1 VLHIYPEELKMQVT
15 QVQPDS
21 WQADVENGQRSIDS
35 LGSACASLLLWALA
49 FVILYFVV
57 REAVTRG
64 MLAAWKKRDEQR
76 FKEAVKA
83 EQAAQAASAS
93 RKASPRSEPPASG
106 GSRSQGAS

>member
-1 VLHIYPEELKMQVT
+1 VLHISPEELKMQVT

-35 LGSACASLLLWALA
+35 MGSACGSLLLWALA

-57 REAVTRG
+57 REAVTHG

-93 RKASPRSEPPASG
+93 KKA
-106 GSRSQGAS
+106 